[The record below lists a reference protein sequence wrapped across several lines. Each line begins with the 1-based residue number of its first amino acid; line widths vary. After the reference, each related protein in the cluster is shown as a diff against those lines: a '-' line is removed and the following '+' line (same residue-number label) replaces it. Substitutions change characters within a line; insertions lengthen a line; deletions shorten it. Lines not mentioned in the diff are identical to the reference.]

1 MKLLFSNQK
10 GGVGKTTLSREVGV
24 LWALE
29 GKKVLLVDCDAQG
42 NLTKSLTDQP
52 EAGLY
57 DLLESGQAQ
66 PQILRE
72 NLHILGGDTRLAALE
87 KRLIGEVDAYTRLK
101 SALSGFIGYDVMIL
115 DTPPSLGVMT
125 INALTAADYLIV
137 PLIAAQYA
145 MQGTNDLMQTVNKV
159 RSNLNP
165 GLKLAGTVIG
175 QFDPIPVISRQIRQE
190 IQDAFGDMCLKTL
203 VSKTIRYE
211 EAIALRQGL
220 SELEGPS
227 WIKAQGDVKSLGSE
241 IAGRVGL

>member
-10 GGVGKTTLSREVGV
+10 GGVGKTTLSRELGV
-24 LWALE
+24 LWSVQ

-42 NLTKSLTDQP
+42 NLTKSLTDLP
-52 EAGLY
+52 GPGLY
-57 DLLESGQAQ
+57 DLLETGTTI
-66 PQILRE
+66 PQKLRD
-72 NLHILGGDTRLAALE
+72 NLDLLAGDNRLASLE

-101 SALSGFIGYDVMIL
+101 TALEGFPGYEIIIL

-125 INALTAADYLIV
+125 INALTAADYLVV

-159 RSNLNP
+159 RTNLNP
-165 GLKLAGTVIG
+165 NLKLAGTVIG
-175 QFDPIPVISRQIRQE
+175 QYDAIPVISRQIKEE
-190 IQDAFGDMCLKTL
+190 IQETFGDKCLKTL

-227 WIKAQGDVKSLGSE
+227 WIKAKGDILSLGLE